1 MCARENRP
9 AASRGLVTVD
19 NYYIIIIYYILLGL
33 QKDCYPDD
41 LDS

>member
-1 MCARENRP
+1 MCERENRP
-9 AASRGLVTVD
+9 AASRGLVTVE
-19 NYYIIIIYYILLGL
+19 NYYIRYYILLGL